1 MCQIKLHH
9 RRNRYF
15 FMAVLGLV
23 FTLMTTSAIAGP
35 IEVFHADSLA
45 GPMKSLKAAFE
56 AKNPGIAVNL
66 TSGRSQELAERILKG
81 TLCDVFAPSAP
92 AVIENDLMTKNVAG
106 TSRQGADWSAV
117 FSANEMVLIM
127 AKGNP
132 KGIKRLI
139 DLTKT
144 GHSFTR
150 ITGERDLGTQ
160 RTIDFI
166 WNVATLEGRPDMALK
181 LINEALIDPAKPQTV
196 PDTIAAVKSGK
207 ADAGVVYFSAA
218 VAAKAD
224 IDILRFPAMVNLSNQ
239 IRNAL
244 TIPSTA
250 KNPAEGLL
258 FARFILSGEGQKIL
272 EETGQPPIVPA
283 MLTGD
288 VPAELK

>member
-1 MCQIKLHH
+1 MCQIKPQR
-9 RRNRYF
+9 RRNRSF
-15 FMAVLGLV
+15 STAVLGLV
-23 FTLMTTSAIAGP
+23 FTLMTASAWAGP

-56 AKNPGIAVNL
+56 TKNPGITVNL

-92 AVIENDLMTKNVAG
+92 AVIEKDLMTKNVAG
-106 TSRQGADWSAV
+106 TSRKGADWSAI
-117 FSANEMVLIM
+117 FSANEMVLIT

-139 DLTKT
+139 DLTKA

-150 ITGERDLGTQ
+150 ITGEKDLGTQ

-166 WNVATLEGRPDMALK
+166 WNVVTFEGRPDLALK
-181 LINEALIDPAKPQTV
+181 LINEALVDPAKPQTV

-207 ADAGVVYFSAA
+207 ADAGVVYYSAA

-224 IDILRFPAMVNLSNQ
+224 IDILRFPAMVNLSSQ
-239 IRNAL
+239 ILNAL
-244 TIPSTA
+244 TVPATA
-250 KNPAEGLL
+250 KNSAEGLL
-258 FARFILSGEGQKIL
+258 FAGFILSPEGQKIL
-272 EETGQPPIVPA
+272 EETGQPAIVPA
-283 MLTGD
+283 LLTGEI
-288 VPAELK
+288 PAGLK